1 MEQLE
6 TETVIARDR
15 ERLTQAR
22 QEAEQ
27 RIQAAQ
33 DALADIERRFKAIEA
48 FEAALRNVR
57 KEQEPARPAKS
68 GRAKKSPPKA
78 ERASR
83 GERQQQLYEIIRGK
97 PGITAAEIVAQLGAD
112 GKEGNAIRAALFKMK
127 KAGRV
132 EVEGKGK
139 YSVVPQACA
148 PPGFRKP
155 FPVAPFLRRIRF
167 RATQASAVSAIPPR
181 SASLPLS
188 LGSV

>member
-6 TETVIARDR
+6 TEAIIKRDR

-33 DALADIERRFKAIEA
+33 DELADIERRFKAIEA
-48 FEAALRNVR
+48 FEAALRDG
-57 KEQEPARPAKS
+57 QEPARSATS
-68 GRAKKSPPKA
+68 ARRAKQSPPKP

-97 PGITAAEIVAQLGAD
+97 PGITASEIVGQLGAD
-112 GKEGNAIRAALFKMK
+112 SKEGAAIRAALFKMK

-139 YSVVPQACA
+139 YIAVPQA
-148 PPGFRKP
+148 
-155 FPVAPFLRRIRF
+155 
-167 RATQASAVSAIPPR
+167 
-181 SASLPLS
+181 
-188 LGSV
+188 

>member
-1 MEQLE
+1 MEPLE
-6 TETVIARDR
+6 TEAIIKRDR

-33 DALADIERRFKAIEA
+33 DELADIERRFKAIEA
-48 FEAALRNVR
+48 FEAALRDG
-57 KEQEPARPAKS
+57 QEPARPARR

-83 GERQQQLYEIIRGK
+83 GERQQQLYEIIRGS
-97 PGITAAEIVAQLGAD
+97 PGITASEIVGQLGAD

-139 YSVVPQACA
+139 YIIVPQA
-148 PPGFRKP
+148 
-155 FPVAPFLRRIRF
+155 
-167 RATQASAVSAIPPR
+167 
-181 SASLPLS
+181 
-188 LGSV
+188 

>member
-1 MEQLE
+1 MEELE
-6 TETVIARDR
+6 TEAVIKRDR

-33 DALADIERRFKAIEA
+33 EELADIERRFKAIEA

-57 KEQEPARPAKS
+57 KEQEPANPVKR

-83 GERQQQLYEIIRGK
+83 GERQPQLYDIIRGH
-97 PGITAAEIVAQLGAD
+97 PGITATEIVGQLGAD
-112 GKEGNAIRAALFKMK
+112 GKEGNAIRPALIKRK
-127 KAGRV
+127 KGGRV

-139 YSVVPQACA
+139 YIVVPQA
-148 PPGFRKP
+148 
-155 FPVAPFLRRIRF
+155 
-167 RATQASAVSAIPPR
+167 
-181 SASLPLS
+181 
-188 LGSV
+188 